1 MIQKYFQNAM
11 QAAHYEMLE
20 DQVGFYG
27 SIPGAAGV
35 WATGSTLEECRSELL
50 EVLEEWVLLGIAMG
64 HELPEFDGAI
74 LIQFGQILCCA
85 IGDCENNLASNWHT
99 AVFS

>member
-20 DQVGFYG
+20 DRVGFYG
-27 SIPGAAGV
+27 SIPAAAGV
-35 WATGSTLEECRSELL
+35 WATGSTLEECRSQLL

-74 LIQFGQILCCA
+74 LKVESVA
-85 IGDCENNLASNWHT
+85 
-99 AVFS
+99 